1 MNNSLITNSY
11 PCGMINAPS
20 AKHILCI
27 EVSTISDKLFQ
38 NSVIPNL
45 HVDHYGI
52 LQTFEISMIDE
63 NQVLEYKSK
72 KDRFHANN

>member
-38 NSVIPNL
+38 NSIIPNL

-52 LQTFEISMIDE
+52 LQTF
-63 NQVLEYKSK
+63 
-72 KDRFHANN
+72 